1 MNSRS
6 LKVLA
11 KNRLTRL
18 RKYWPNLMRH
28 RKKRKLRGD
37 KDRRRKEL
45 RALAT
50 ALILYER
57 IQTTNARAKIT
68 KSFVE
73 KIVTRGKKP
82 GLPAIRH
89 LRSDLPSNAVK
100 KVLEVLSPRYQTR
113 PGGYT
118 RMIHS
123 GIYKDGTKKV

>member
-1 MNSRS
+1 
-6 LKVLA
+6 
-11 KNRLTRL
+11 
-18 RKYWPNLMRH
+18 MRH

-73 KIVTRGKKP
+73 KIVPRGKKP

-123 GIYKDGTKKV
+123 GIYKDGTKKVLLEFVK

>member
-1 MNSRS
+1 
-6 LKVLA
+6 
-11 KNRLTRL
+11 
-18 RKYWPNLMRH
+18 MRH

-45 RALAT
+45 RSLAT

-57 IQTTNARAKIT
+57 IQTTHARAKIT

-73 KIVTRGKKP
+73 KIVTRGKKT
-82 GLPAIRH
+82 GLPTIRLL
-89 LRSDLPSNAVK
+89 LRDLPQNAVK

-118 RMIHS
+118 RTVHS
-123 GIYKDGTKKV
+123 GIYKDGTKKVLLEFIK